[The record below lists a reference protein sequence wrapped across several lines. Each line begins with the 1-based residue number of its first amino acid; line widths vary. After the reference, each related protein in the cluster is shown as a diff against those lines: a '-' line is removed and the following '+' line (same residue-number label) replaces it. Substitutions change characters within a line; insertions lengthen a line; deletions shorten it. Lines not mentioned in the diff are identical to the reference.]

1 MLKSEKVFYFPTAPE
16 DIEASVSATLP
27 VLLSAGWWHPPGD
40 GACAALGDAAGQ
52 PLPGGDLRRHLRP
65 PAGAGL
71 SAREGERKVAW
82 GKEFIWMQMAPHS
95 FLTE

>member
-1 MLKSEKVFYFPTAPE
+1 MFYFPTAPE
-16 DIEASVSATLP
+16 DIEASVPATLP

-65 PAGAGL
+65 PAGTCL
-71 SAREGERKVAW
+71 STREGER
-82 GKEFIWMQMAPHS
+82 KEFIWMQMAPHI
-95 FLTE
+95 FLLNERRKLA